1 MNHARSSS
9 IRISPSCLPSSQNS
23 NNKSRKWECFFP
35 RTSAISRFF
44 KVGILL
50 VACFIFL
57 SHQVMGNSASVR
69 QYDQI
74 IREIAQKYNMDPNL
88 IHSIIRAESNYDSQ
102 AVSPKGA
109 VGLMQLMPDTAK
121 DYGVK
126 DRYDPVENIE
136 GGVKLLKDL
145 FQTYDQKNDLVL
157 AAYNAGPEAVKKHE
171 GIPPYPETIQYIQRV
186 KSYWNPDQST
196 ERNKKIYSFRNKSGR
211 LIITNDRNYYLRNKK

>member
-1 MNHARSSS
+1 
-9 IRISPSCLPSSQNS
+9 
-23 NNKSRKWECFFP
+23 
-35 RTSAISRFF
+35 
-44 KVGILL
+44 
-50 VACFIFL
+50 
-57 SHQVMGNSASVR
+57 MGNSASVR

>member
-1 MNHARSSS
+1 M
-9 IRISPSCLPSSQNS
+9 
-23 NNKSRKWECFFP
+23 F
-35 RTSAISRFF
+35 
-44 KVGILL
+44 V
-50 VACFIFL
+50 CFIFL
-57 SHQVMGNSASVR
+57 THQAWGKNDTGR

-74 IREIAQKYNMDPNL
+74 IRRIAQKYNVDPDL
-88 IHSIIRAESNYDSQ
+88 IHSIIRAESNYNSQ

-136 GGVKLLKDL
+136 GGVKFLKDL
-145 FQTYDQKNDLVL
+145 FQTYDQKDDLVL

-186 KSYWNPDQST
+186 KSYWNPNQSSNK
-196 ERNKKIYSFRNKSGR
+196 NKKIFSFRDKSGR
-211 LIITNDRNYYLRNKK
+211 LIITNDRNYYLRNKR

>member
-1 MNHARSSS
+1 
-9 IRISPSCLPSSQNS
+9 
-23 NNKSRKWECFFP
+23 
-35 RTSAISRFF
+35 
-44 KVGILL
+44 
-50 VACFIFL
+50 
-57 SHQVMGNSASVR
+57 MGNSASGR

-74 IREIAQKYNMDPNL
+74 IRRIAQKYNVDPDL

-126 DRYDPVENIE
+126 DLYDPVENIE
-136 GGVKLLKDL
+136 GGVKFLKDL
-145 FQTYDQKNDLVL
+145 FQTYDQKDDLVL

-171 GIPPYPETIQYIQRV
+171 GIPPYPETIQYIKRV
-186 KSYWNPDQST
+186 KSYWNPDQSSNQ
-196 ERNKKIYSFRNKSGR
+196 NKKIFSFRDKSGR